1 MTKPVTNSE
10 VCVAWALGKPARNH
24 RGSFWTD
31 GKRIYSYELQI
42 GDTSE
47 TNKKIVRDYTAKG
60 SYGFQSMTTSQHVGK
75 VRWRA
80 DHVMHPTVFENSAFP
95 E

>member
-31 GKRIYSYELQI
+31 GKRIYSYELQV

-47 TNKKIVRDYTAKG
+47 ANKKIVRDYTAKG
-60 SYGFQSMTTSQHVGK
+60 SYGFQSQTTSCHIGLLRYIQGHETIV
-75 VRWRA
+75 V
-80 DHVMHPTVFENSAFP
+80 
-95 E
+95 

>member
-1 MTKPVTNSE
+1 MTKPVCNSL
-10 VCVAWALGKPARNH
+10 VALAWSEGKPAINH
-24 RGSFWTD
+24 RGTFHTD

-60 SYGFQSMTTSQHVGK
+60 SYGFQSQTTSCHVGLLRYIRGHETI
-75 VRWRA
+75 V
-80 DHVMHPTVFENSAFP
+80 V
-95 E
+95 

>member
-1 MTKPVTNSE
+1 MTKPVCNALVAE
-10 VCVAWALGKPARNH
+10 AWALGKSATNH
-24 RGSFWTD
+24 NGTFHTD

-60 SYGFQSMTTSQHVGK
+60 SYGFRSMTTSQHVGLLRYIK
-75 VRWRA
+75 GHETIV
-80 DHVMHPTVFENSAFP
+80 V
-95 E
+95 

>member
-1 MTKPVTNSE
+1 MKPVTNSE
-10 VCVAWALGKPARNH
+10 VCVAWAKGESARNH

-47 TNKKIVRDYTAKG
+47 KNKKIVRDYTARG
-60 SYGFQSMTTSQHVGK
+60 SYGFQSMTTSQHVGLLRYIRGHEAI
-75 VRWRA
+75 V
-80 DHVMHPTVFENSAFP
+80 V
-95 E
+95 